1 MNDIQREQT
10 VNTIYLAIR
19 DQNYHYA
26 KAMLEVTLKEAVNE
40 MLDKVI
46 TLTTECQEIRQLRQK
61 IRELKYDI

>member
-10 VNTIYLAIR
+10 VNAIYLAIR
-19 DQNYHYA
+19 DQKYHYA
-26 KAMLEVTLKEAVNE
+26 RAMLEVTLKETINE

-46 TLTTECQEIRQLRQK
+46 TLTTEYQEIRQLRQK